1 MIAEIVARLKD
12 AAPELADALPAKD
25 IERLTKATAPKSG
38 TAFVLPYRER
48 AEPNQRA
55 TGGHLQMVAV
65 QFLVAFVI
73 RQYDARGGKRAL
85 AFDDFRSAIERA
97 LAGWTPPSAE
107 EPLELVGGQATALGN
122 GASIYVQ
129 TWQTSRFLEGSDQ

>member
-1 MIAEIVARLKD
+1 MIAEIVARLKE
-12 AAPELADALPAKD
+12 AAPDLAGVLPAED
-25 IERLTKATAPKSG
+25 IEILSKATAPKSG
-38 TAFVLPYRER
+38 TAFVLPFRER

-55 TGGHLQMVAV
+55 TGGHLQIVAV

-73 RQYDARGGKRAL
+73 RQYDTRGGKRAL
-85 AFDDFRSAIERA
+85 AFDDLKHAIEQA
-97 LAGWTPPSAE
+97 LAGWMPPSAE

-129 TWQTSRFLEGSDQ
+129 TWQTSRFLEGRTP